1 MMTTTAYSIAFFLT
15 GLLALVLLLNYRRAG
30 LNVLKTFVLLG
41 LYLGLVV
48 SLYRLPEW
56 KLSWAAHL
64 LSGMTVPLAVTILAA
79 ICFAAVA
86 YAVDCCLDRA
96 PRDDFK
102 ADQLFFR
109 YGRQLYYEAIPIGM
123 EEGIGPEDAA
133 GLRER
138 LDDFLR
144 EQLQERFG
152 NLTGT
157 ALRRISIKDL
167 SHRPKPGQPES
178 QREKAFLALAL
189 DGPQQTKLHYFLHL
203 EGMPQH
209 LIVHIYG
216 YFAGRHAWHQA
227 LFFIAAAPFHLW
239 RWVLPW
245 VLGRHHTP
253 SRLNRRFKP
262 KSYVLMEL
270 RSRSEAAHLAIF
282 AALRRFAQV
291 YGLLSE
297 EVDALLK
304 SRISGASSFF
314 ERKSSGRFALFG

>member
-1 MMTTTAYSIAFFLT
+1 MTTTAYSTAFFLA
-15 GLLALVLLLNYRRAG
+15 GLLALALLLNSRRAG
-30 LNVLKTFVLLG
+30 LNVLKTLVLSG

-64 LSGMTVPLAVTILAA
+64 LSGMAVPLAVTILAA

-86 YAVDCCLDRA
+86 YTVDCCLDRA

-102 ADQLFFR
+102 ADRLFFR

-133 GLRER
+133 GLQER
-138 LDDFLR
+138 LDDFLQ
-144 EQLQERFG
+144 EHLQERFG
-152 NLTGT
+152 SLAGT

-167 SHRPKPGQPES
+167 SHRPEPGRPEP
-178 QREKAFLALAL
+178 QREKTFLRLTF
-189 DGPQQTKLHYFLHL
+189 DGPQETKLHFFLHL
-203 EGMPQH
+203 EGLPQH

-216 YFAGRHAWHQA
+216 YFSGRHAWHQA

-239 RWVLPW
+239 RWGLPW

-262 KSYVLMEL
+262 EAYALMEL
-270 RSRSEAAHLAIF
+270 RSRNEAAHLAIF
-282 AALRRFAQV
+282 AALRRFAQI

-304 SRISGASSFF
+304 SRISVASSFF
-314 ERKSSGRFALFG
+314 ERKSSDRFALYR